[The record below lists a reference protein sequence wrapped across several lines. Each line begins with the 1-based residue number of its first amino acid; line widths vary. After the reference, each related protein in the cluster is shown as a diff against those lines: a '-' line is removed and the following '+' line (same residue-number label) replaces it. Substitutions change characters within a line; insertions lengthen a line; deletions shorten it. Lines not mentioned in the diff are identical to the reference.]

1 MKKSVFRK
9 ALCTL
14 MSALF
19 FCCSLPIGA
28 AASWENPF
36 QDVKETD
43 WFYSHVSHVVK
54 EGYFAGTSSTT
65 FSPEAEMTRGMF
77 VTALANREK
86 IDRSRY
92 PGSRFQDV
100 EPDAWYAPAI
110 QWAASWGVVSGMGTQ
125 KFTFDTPTLEHFEPN
140 TPLSRQ
146 DAAVILMAYC
156 KNLGS
161 STELPGS
168 SLEAFPDSGD
178 VATYAMIAM
187 EWAVES
193 GLLSGSDGKLLP
205 RKTLTRAQAAAL
217 LNSLDR
223 CYPEGSAVFGNS
235 PVGISLAEKF
245 TFGDTTYTYHIPL
258 IQLEGVNTD
267 ALNAE
272 ISQTYAQTLNQ
283 AVSSISQGYPPICS
297 EIGYFWNVYKDVLSL
312 VTWDYLNSFY
322 EFHVWNVDMTT
333 GQVLDSRELL
343 ERAGYQEDAYTE
355 AAKTALNRAFD
366 EWLQVRGP
374 LPAEQEQALRER
386 TLLPA
391 NCGLDDWELPL
402 DESTFI
408 SMKGNQ
414 LFLGNPYG
422 EFWMIGCVWHDV
434 GSERRHVALPLNLY
448 SEPIAN

>member
-1 MKKSVFRK
+1 MKKRSFRK
-9 ALCTL
+9 AV
-14 MSALF
+14 
-19 FCCSLPIGA
+19 
-28 AASWENPF
+28 WDNPF

-43 WFYSHVSHVVK
+43 WFYPHVAQVVK
-54 EGYFAGTSSTT
+54 EGYFAGTSSSS
-65 FSPEAEMTRGMF
+65 FSPEAKITKGMF
-77 VTALANREK
+77 LTALANREK
-86 IDRSRY
+86 VDRTQY

-100 EPDAWYAPAI
+100 NPDAWYAPAV
-110 QWAASWGVVSGMGTQ
+110 QWAVSWGVATGGGDGT
-125 KFTFDTPTLEHFEPN
+125 FTFDTPTLECFDPDA
-140 TPLSRQ
+140 PLSRQ
-146 DAAVILMAYC
+146 NAAVILMAYC
-156 KNLGS
+156 KNLDN
-161 STELPGS
+161 STQPS
-168 SLEAFPDSGD
+168 K
-178 VATYAMIAM
+178 TR
-187 EWAVES
+187 
-193 GLLSGSDGKLLP
+193 LLSGSDGKLLP
-205 RKTLTRAQAAAL
+205 RELLTRAQAAAL
-217 LNSLDR
+217 LSNLDR
-223 CYPEGSAVFGNS
+223 CYPKDSGAFSRS
-235 PVGISLAEKF
+235 PVQVSSAEEL
-245 TFGDTTYTYHIPL
+245 TLGDTTYTYHIPR
-258 IQLEGVNTD
+258 IQLDGVNTA
-267 ALNAE
+267 ALNTE
-272 ISQTYAQTLNQ
+272 IAQTYTDVFNQ
-283 AVSSISQGYPPICS
+283 AVNNIAGGTPPSCS

-343 ERAGYQEDAYTE
+343 ERAGYQEDACTE